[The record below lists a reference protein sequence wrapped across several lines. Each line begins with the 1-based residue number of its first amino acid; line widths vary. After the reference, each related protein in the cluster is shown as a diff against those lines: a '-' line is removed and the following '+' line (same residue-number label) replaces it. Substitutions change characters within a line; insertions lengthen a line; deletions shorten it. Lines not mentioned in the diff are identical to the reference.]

1 MRKSYR
7 KNNGFT
13 LLELILIIAI
23 TGIVSLIVLPN
34 IGNTLN
40 NVKLKIVTGKLMD
53 DIRYVQNYA
62 ITNHHNT
69 WVAIDVGSNS
79 YRYGIYGTPP
89 NADPQILIDPS
100 TNQLAI
106 IDLNDYSGV
115 SITSES
121 LNGGFDFDWFG
132 KPTNSGQI
140 VLNST
145 KIVYIEDETGY
156 VYEN

>member
-1 MRKSYR
+1 M
-7 KNNGFT
+7 
-13 LLELILIIAI
+13 LIIAI
-23 TGIVSLIVLPN
+23 TGIISLIILPN

-62 ITNHHNT
+62 ITNHRNT
-69 WVAIDVGSNS
+69 WFTIDVGSNS
-79 YRYGIYGTPP
+79 YSYGIYSTPP

-145 KIVYIEDETGY
+145 TIVNIEDETGY

>member
-1 MRKSYR
+1 MRKYYR

-13 LLELILIIAI
+13 LLELIVVIAT
-23 TGIVSLIVLPN
+23 TGIISLIVLPN
-34 IGNTLN
+34 IGNTFN
-40 NVKLKIVTGKLMD
+40 NVNLKLVTGKLMD

-62 ITNHHNT
+62 ITNHRIT
-69 WVAIDVGSNS
+69 WVTIDTDANS
-79 YRYGIYGTPP
+79 YSYGIYNTPP

-100 TNQLAI
+100 TNQPAI
-106 IDLNDYSGV
+106 IDLDAYSGIT
-115 SITSES
+115 ITSES

-140 VLNST
+140 VLNNA
-145 KIVYIEDETGY
+145 KIVTIEDETGY